1 MTDNGQ
7 DDFDWGAAG
16 TILENGG
23 VVSGSIAVGAGM
35 PSVVRIPVPGMD
47 GLHVELRPRYRPDR
61 RHRPRGGSTSTL
73 FIQDIN
79 ARHQLRLDYG
89 YNPST
94 NRFDFHWN
102 HESAYR
108 YFGIQNHTPVGPGGA
123 ALYHGARYYRYLG
136 RTLLVLGAAADM
148 YSIVAA
154 ERRWRQVAV
163 VASGWVGAWA
173 GCKLAGAGG
182 AVFGSGA
189 PGAGT
194 AIGGI
199 VGCAAGGIGGYF
211 GASWVA
217 AETYDY
223 VEETYFGRVPEI
235 QPPE

>member
-7 DDFDWGAAG
+7 DDFDWVAAG

-35 PSVVRIPVPGMD
+35 PSVVRIPVPGTD
-47 GLHVELRPRYRPDR
+47 GLHVELTPRGWI
-61 RHRPRGGSTSTL
+61 PRGGSTSTL
-73 FIQDIN
+73 FIQDIGG
-79 ARHQLRLDYG
+79 RRQLRLDYG
-89 YNPST
+89 RNRST
-94 NRFDFHWN
+94 GNVEFHWN
-102 HESAYR
+102 QEGVHR
-108 YFGIQNHTPVGPGGA
+108 YFGIENHTPAGPRGA
-123 ALYHGARYYRYLG
+123 ALYYGARYYRYAG
-136 RTLLVLGAAADM
+136 RTFLVVGAAADM
-148 YSIVAA
+148 YSIVVA

-182 AVFGSGA
+182 AVVGSGA

-199 VGCAAGGIGGYF
+199 IGCAAGGIGGYF

-223 VEETYFGRVPEI
+223 VEETYFGAVPEI

>member
-35 PSVVRIPVPGMD
+35 PSVVRIPVPGTD
-47 GLHVELRPRYRPDR
+47 GLHVELTPRWRGGWRPAG
-61 RHRPRGGSTSTL
+61 GGSTSTL
-73 FIQDIN
+73 FIQDVSG
-79 ARHQLRLDYG
+79 RRQLRLDYG
-89 YNPST
+89 FNEAT
-94 NRFDFHWN
+94 QAVEFHWN
-102 HESAYR
+102 QRGTFR
-108 YFGIQNHTPVGPGGA
+108 YFGIEGHTPAGPGGA
-123 ALYHGARYYRYLG
+123 ALYHGARYYRYAG
-136 RTLLVLGAAADM
+136 RTFLVIGAAMDM
-148 YSIVAA
+148 YSIVVA
-154 ERRWRQVAV
+154 ERRWRQVAA

-199 VGCAAGGIGGYF
+199 IGCAAGGIGGYF

-223 VEETYFGRVPEI
+223 VEETYFGRVPQI